1 METKEVQ
8 NLDAK
13 RKALESAILQIEKK
27 YGKGSLMTLSS
38 EGIKSVEVI
47 PTGSVTLDIATGI
60 GGIPKGRVVEIY
72 GPESSG
78 KTTLT
83 LHIIAQAQKSG
94 GKAVFI
100 DAEHAFDPKY
110 AKAIGVNLDE
120 LIISQPDYGEQAIEI
135 AETLVRS
142 NAVDVIV
149 IDSVA
154 ALVPKAEIEGDIE
167 DSNVGLHARLMSK
180 AMRVLKGAVNKS
192 NVALILIN
200 QIREK
205 VGVMFGNP
213 ETTTGGRAIKFFAD
227 MRMEVRKQDIR
238 DSGERVGSRVKV
250 KIVKNKL
257 APPFKEAEFDVIY
270 GEGISKEGEILD
282 LGEELGF
289 IKKSGA
295 WYSYRSDEGEEIKL
309 GQGREKAREYLKQ
322 NPEFTKLL
330 EEKIKERILNG
341 T

>member
-1 METKEVQ
+1 MSDVIDQKE
-8 NLDAK
+8 LEAK
-13 RKALESAILQIEKK
+13 KKALESALAQIEKRF
-27 YGKGSLMTLSS
+27 GKGSVMTLSS
-38 EGIKSVEVI
+38 EAIKSVEAI
-47 PTGSVTLDIATGI
+47 PSGSLTLDLATGI
-60 GGIPKGRVVEIY
+60 GGIPRGRVTEVY

-83 LHIIAQAQKSG
+83 LHLIAETQKMG

-110 AKAIGVNLDE
+110 AKAIGVNIED
-120 LIISQPDYGEQAIEI
+120 LIISQPDYGEQALEI
-135 AETLVRS
+135 AETLIRS
-142 NAVDVIV
+142 GAVDVVI

-154 ALVPKAEIEGDIE
+154 ALVPKAELEGDIE

-192 NVALILIN
+192 NTALVLIN

-227 MRMEVRKQDIR
+227 MRLEVRKKDIK
-238 DSGERVGSRVKV
+238 DSGEKVGSRVKV
-250 KIVKNKL
+250 KVVKNKL

-282 LGEELGF
+282 LGEELGI
-289 IKKSGA
+289 IKKSGS
-295 WYSYRSDEGEEIKL
+295 WYSYGDQKI
-309 GQGREKAREYLKQ
+309 GQGREKAREFLKQ
-322 NPEFTKLL
+322 NPEIKG
-330 EEKIKERILNG
+330 EIEQKIREAIKGGSE
-341 T
+341 

>member
-1 METKEVQ
+1 MSEAVDQKE
-8 NLDAK
+8 LEAK
-13 RKALESAILQIEKK
+13 RKALESALAQIEKRF
-27 YGKGSLMTLSS
+27 GKGSVMTLSS
-38 EGIKSVEVI
+38 EAIKSVEAI
-47 PTGSVTLDIATGI
+47 PSGSLTLDLATGI
-60 GGIPKGRVVEIY
+60 GGIPRGRVTEIY

-83 LHIIAQAQKSG
+83 LHLIAEAQKRG

-110 AKAIGVNLDE
+110 AKAIGVNIED
-120 LIISQPDYGEQAIEI
+120 LIVSQPDYGEQALEI
-135 AETLVRS
+135 AETLIRS
-142 NAVDVIV
+142 GAVDVVI

-154 ALVPKAEIEGDIE
+154 ALVPKAELEGDIE

-192 NVALILIN
+192 NTALVLIN

-227 MRMEVRKQDIR
+227 MRLEVRKKDIK
-238 DSGERVGSRVKV
+238 DSGEKVGSRVKV
-250 KIVKNKL
+250 KVVKNKL

-282 LGEELGF
+282 LGEELGL

-295 WYSYRSDEGEEIKL
+295 WYSYGDMKI
-309 GQGREKAREYLKQ
+309 GQGREKAREFLKQ
-322 NPEFTKLL
+322 NPEIM
-330 EEKIKERILNG
+330 EEIEQKIREAISG
-341 T
+341 GP

>member
-1 METKEVQ
+1 MSEALDQKE
-8 NLDAK
+8 LEAK
-13 RKALESAILQIEKK
+13 RKALESALAQIEKRF
-27 YGKGSLMTLSS
+27 GKGSVMTLSS
-38 EGIKSVEVI
+38 EAVKSVEAI
-47 PTGSVTLDIATGI
+47 PSGSLTLDLATGI
-60 GGIPKGRVVEIY
+60 GGIPRGRITEIY

-83 LHIIAQAQKSG
+83 LHLIAEAQKLG

-110 AKAIGVNLDE
+110 AKAIGVNIED
-120 LIISQPDYGEQAIEI
+120 LIVSQPDYGEQALEI
-135 AETLVRS
+135 AETLIRS
-142 NAVDVIV
+142 GAVDVVI

-192 NVALILIN
+192 NTALVLIN

-227 MRMEVRKQDIR
+227 MRLEVRKKDIK
-238 DSGERVGSRVKV
+238 DSGEKVGSRVKV
-250 KIVKNKL
+250 KVVKNKL

-282 LGEELGF
+282 LGEELGI

-295 WYSYRSDEGEEIKL
+295 WYSYGDMKI
-309 GQGREKAREYLKQ
+309 GQGREKAREFLKQ
-322 NPEFTKLL
+322 NKDIR
-330 EEKIKERILNG
+330 EEIEQKIREAITGG
-341 T
+341 TE

>member
-1 METKEVQ
+1 MEEILDQKE
-8 NLDAK
+8 LEAK
-13 RKALESAILQIEKK
+13 RKALESALAQIEKK
-27 YGKGSLMTLSS
+27 FGKGSVMTLNS
-38 EGIKSVEVI
+38 EAIKSVEAI
-47 PTGSVTLDIATGI
+47 PSGSLTLDIATGI
-60 GGIPKGRVVEIY
+60 GGIPRGRVTEIY

-83 LHIIAQAQKSG
+83 LHLIAEAQKRG

-110 AKAIGVNLDE
+110 AKAIGVNLED
-120 LIISQPDYGEQAIEI
+120 LIVSQPDYGEQALEI
-135 AETLVRS
+135 AETLIRS
-142 NAVDVIV
+142 GVIDVVI

-154 ALVPKAEIEGDIE
+154 ALVPKAELEGDIE

-192 NVALILIN
+192 NTALVLIN

-227 MRMEVRKQDIR
+227 MRLEVRKKDIK
-238 DSGERVGSRVKV
+238 DSGEKVGSRVKV
-250 KIVKNKL
+250 KVVKNKL

-282 LGEELGF
+282 LGEELG
-289 IKKSGA
+289 IIRKSGA
-295 WYSYRSDEGEEIKL
+295 WYSYGDIKI
-309 GQGREKAREYLKQ
+309 GQGREKAREFLKE
-322 NPEFTKLL
+322 NPE
-330 EEKIKERILNG
+330 IKEELEQKIREAIRGG
-341 T
+341 TK

>member
-1 METKEVQ
+1 MGEVVDQKE
-8 NLDAK
+8 LEAK
-13 RKALESAILQIEKK
+13 RKALESALAQIEKRF
-27 YGKGSLMTLSS
+27 GKGSVMTLSS
-38 EGIKSVEVI
+38 EAIKSVEAI
-47 PTGSVTLDIATGI
+47 PSGSLTLDLATGI
-60 GGIPKGRVVEIY
+60 GGIPRGRVTEVY

-83 LHIIAQAQKSG
+83 LHLIAETQKMG

-110 AKAIGVNLDE
+110 AKAIGVNIED
-120 LIISQPDYGEQAIEI
+120 LIISQPDYGEQALEI
-135 AETLVRS
+135 AETLIRS
-142 NAVDVIV
+142 GAVDVVI

-154 ALVPKAEIEGDIE
+154 ALVPKAELEGDIE

-192 NVALILIN
+192 NTALVLIN

-227 MRMEVRKQDIR
+227 MRLEVRKKDIK
-238 DSGERVGSRVKV
+238 DSGEKVGSRVKV
-250 KIVKNKL
+250 KVVKNKL

-282 LGEELGF
+282 LGEELGI
-289 IKKSGA
+289 IKKSGS
-295 WYSYRSDEGEEIKL
+295 WYSYGDQKI
-309 GQGREKAREYLKQ
+309 GQGREKAREFLKQ
-322 NPEFTKLL
+322 NPEIMG
-330 EEKIKERILNG
+330 EIEQKIREAIKGGSE
-341 T
+341 

>member
-1 METKEVQ
+1 MEVKE
-8 NLDAK
+8 NLEAK
-13 RKALESAILQIEKK
+13 KKALESAILQIEKK

-47 PTGSVTLDIATGI
+47 PTGSITLDIATGI
-60 GGIPKGRVVEIY
+60 GGIPKGRVIEIY

-83 LHIIAQAQKSG
+83 LHIIAQAHKAG
-94 GKAVFI
+94 GRAVFI

-110 AKAIGVNLDE
+110 AKSIGVNLDE

-192 NVALILIN
+192 NTALILIN

-238 DSGERVGSRVKV
+238 EGGDRVGSRVKV
-250 KIVKNKL
+250 KVVKNKL

-282 LGEELGF
+282 VGEELGL

-295 WYSYRSDEGEEIKL
+295 WYSYKSETGEEIKL

-322 NPEFTKLL
+322 NPDFVKML
-330 EEKIKERILNG
+330 EEKIKERFLNG

>member
-1 METKEVQ
+1 MGEVLDEKE
-8 NLDAK
+8 LEARK
-13 RKALESAILQIEKK
+13 KALESALAQIEKK
-27 YGKGSLMTLSS
+27 FGKGSVMTLSS
-38 EGIKSVEVI
+38 EAIKTVEAI
-47 PTGSVTLDIATGI
+47 PSGSLTLDMATGI
-60 GGIPKGRVVEIY
+60 GGIPRGRITEIF

-83 LHIIAQAQKSG
+83 LHLIAETQKIG

-110 AKAIGVNLDE
+110 AKAIGVNIDD
-120 LIISQPDYGEQAIEI
+120 LIVSQPDYGEQALEI
-135 AETLVRS
+135 AETLIRS
-142 NAVDVIV
+142 GAVDVVI

-154 ALVPKAEIEGDIE
+154 ALVPKAELEGDIE

-192 NVALILIN
+192 NTALVLIN

-227 MRMEVRKQDIR
+227 MRLEVRKKDIK
-238 DSGERVGSRVKV
+238 DSGEKVGSRVKV
-250 KIVKNKL
+250 KVVKNKL

-282 LGEELGF
+282 LGEELGI

-295 WYSYRSDEGEEIKL
+295 WYSYGDMKI
-309 GQGREKAREYLKQ
+309 GQGREKAREFLKQ
-322 NPEFTKLL
+322 NPE
-330 EEKIKERILNG
+330 IKEEIEQKIREGINSG
-341 T
+341 AQ

>member
-1 METKEVQ
+1 MSEAVDQKE
-8 NLDAK
+8 LEAK
-13 RKALESAILQIEKK
+13 QKALQSALAQIEKK
-27 YGKGSLMTLSS
+27 FGKGSVMTLSS
-38 EGIKSVEVI
+38 EAIKTVEAI
-47 PTGSVTLDIATGI
+47 PSGSLTLDLATGI
-60 GGIPKGRVVEIY
+60 GGIPRGRITEIF

-83 LHIIAQAQKSG
+83 LHLIAEAQKMG

-110 AKAIGVNLDE
+110 AKAIGVNIDD
-120 LIISQPDYGEQAIEI
+120 LIVSQPDYGEQALEI
-135 AETLVRS
+135 AETLIRS
-142 NAVDVIV
+142 GAVDVVI

-192 NVALILIN
+192 NTALVLIN

-227 MRMEVRKQDIR
+227 MRLEVRKKDIK
-238 DSGERVGSRVKV
+238 DGAEKVGSRVKV
-250 KIVKNKL
+250 KVVKNKL

-282 LGEELGF
+282 LGEELGL

-295 WYSYRSDEGEEIKL
+295 WYSYGDMKI
-309 GQGREKAREYLKQ
+309 GQGREKAREFLKE
-322 NPEFTKLL
+322 NPEIREEL
-330 EEKIKERILNG
+330 EQKIREAIAG
-341 T
+341 ES

>member
-1 METKEVQ
+1 MSDTLDQKEQ
-8 NLDAK
+8 EARK
-13 RKALESAILQIEKK
+13 KALQSALAQIEKRF
-27 YGKGSLMTLSS
+27 GKGSVMTLSS
-38 EGIKSVEVI
+38 EAIKTVEAI
-47 PTGSVTLDIATGI
+47 PSGSLTLDIATGI
-60 GGIPKGRVVEIY
+60 GGIPRGRVTEIY

-83 LHIIAQAQKSG
+83 LHLIAEAQKQG
-94 GKAVFI
+94 GRAVFI

-110 AKAIGVNLDE
+110 AKAIGVNIDE
-120 LIISQPDYGEQAIEI
+120 LIVSQPDYGEQALEI
-135 AETLVRS
+135 AETLIRS
-142 NAVDVIV
+142 GAIDVVI

-154 ALVPKAEIEGDIE
+154 ALVPKAELEGDIE

-192 NVALILIN
+192 NTALVLIN

-227 MRMEVRKQDIR
+227 MRLEVRKKDIK
-238 DSGERVGSRVKV
+238 DSGEKVGSRVRVKV
-250 KIVKNKL
+250 VKNKL

-282 LGEELGF
+282 LGEELG
-289 IKKSGA
+289 IITKSGA
-295 WYSYRSDEGEEIKL
+295 WYSYNGSKI
-309 GQGREKAREYLKQ
+309 GQGREKAREFLKQ
-322 NPEFTKLL
+322 NPE
-330 EEKIKERILNG
+330 IKEEIELKIREALASG
-341 T
+341 LK